1 MIPADAANWFDGDC
15 QESRMGKPH
24 TCSSDTTRQENQGI
38 GVCQSSTGTEEPWG
52 LQLYNLDVYK

>member
-1 MIPADAANWFDGDC
+1 MVPADAANWSDGDC

-38 GVCQSSTGTEEPWG
+38 GVRQSSTGTEEPRG
-52 LQLYNLDVYK
+52 LQTVL